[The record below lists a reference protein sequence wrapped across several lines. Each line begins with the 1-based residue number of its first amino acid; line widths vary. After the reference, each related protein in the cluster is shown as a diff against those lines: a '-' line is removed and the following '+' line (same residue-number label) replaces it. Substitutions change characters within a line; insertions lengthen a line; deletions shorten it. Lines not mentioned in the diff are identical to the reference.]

1 MIMWKPD
8 VDGSLVF
15 HPVEVAGDRLSDRVR
30 LVAEPES
37 GLIFLATVG
46 PAGHAVTVALRPADA
61 RRLGTAL
68 IESGV
73 LADDGTESRHIRT
86 FS

>member
-1 MIMWKPD
+1 MWRPD

-15 HPVEVAGDRLSDRVR
+15 HPVKVAGDRLNDRVR

-37 GLIFLATVG
+37 GMIFLAAVG
-46 PAGHAVTVALRPADA
+46 PLGNAITVALRPADA

-68 IESGV
+68 IESSA
-73 LADDGTESRHIRT
+73 LATKDLRP
-86 FS
+86 